1 MDRISSLTRD
11 LERLRRLDR
20 DLVVFGASGHK
31 YEARPWSLG
40 KVKGF
45 ETQIKVDLP
54 SELQE
59 WLLRVGEGPGPLYGL
74 KPFSF
79 DRTGANAAG
88 EFEEFLDIRAD
99 TVQKMLDH
107 ALAERPNK
115 YGRLRIPM
123 TLSTRKFLGG
133 DGLLCLGDAGC
144 SFTFE
149 TPLDGDFRGK
159 IFYTTEETTDENDV
173 ELGGAFWPQ
182 GLCRIR
188 PHQDFNHKTYDYR
201 RSVAD
206 IFSFLDWIE
215 YWLETETYLV
225 ENYRLY
231 LKELGQKQEAIR
243 IRLGLQSSSS

>member
-1 MDRISSLTRD
+1 MEIS
-11 LERLRRLDR
+11 
-20 DLVVFGASGHK
+20 
-31 YEARPWSLG
+31 
-40 KVKGF
+40 
-45 ETQIKVDLP
+45 
-54 SELQE
+54 
-59 WLLRVGEGPGPLYGL
+59 
-74 KPFSF
+74 
-79 DRTGANAAG
+79 
-88 EFEEFLDIRAD
+88 
-99 TVQKMLDH
+99 
-107 ALAERPNK
+107 AER
-115 YGRLRIPM
+115 I
-123 TLSTRKFLGG
+123 
-133 DGLLCLGDAGC
+133 
-144 SFTFE
+144 
-149 TPLDGDFRGK
+149 
-159 IFYTTEETTDENDV
+159 YTTEETTDENDV